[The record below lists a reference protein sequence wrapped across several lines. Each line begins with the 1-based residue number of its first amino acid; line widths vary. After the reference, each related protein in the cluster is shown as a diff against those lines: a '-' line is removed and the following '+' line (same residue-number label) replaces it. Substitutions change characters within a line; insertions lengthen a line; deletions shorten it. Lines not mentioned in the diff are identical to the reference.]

1 MSISGTHISRTF
13 DLHDADQRILFG
25 QNNHTIR
32 LIESQFDAKLVARGD
47 TILIEGEKPE
57 VENVLRLL
65 QDIVTRVS
73 QGYEVSEQYLF
84 YAIGMVKEEG
94 RGPAELLN
102 DKGNGPVAPLFAPR
116 TVGQKEYLGAIERN
130 DIVFSIGPAGTG
142 KTFLAVGQAV
152 ADLRAKR
159 KNRIILVRPAVEAG
173 ETLGFL
179 PGDIKAKV
187 DPYLRPV
194 YDALHELLP
203 ADKISRMLDLGI
215 IEICPLAFM
224 RGRTLNNSFVILDE
238 AQNTTIAQM
247 KMFLT
252 RLGEGSKAV
261 VTGDITQIDLD
272 KSVPS
277 GLVKIQH
284 ILTGIKGIEFV
295 YLTARDVVRHRL
307 VQDIIRAYERFENRG
322 KGKEPGKGSKGTV

>member
-1 MSISGTHISRTF
+1 MAAVGKHIMRSLDISDI
-13 DLHDADQRILFG
+13 DQRVLFG
-25 QNNHTIR
+25 QSGIYMT
-32 LIESQFDAKLVARGD
+32 LIETQFDVKIVARGN
-47 TILIEGEKPE
+47 TLTIEGDPLE
-57 VENVLRLL
+57 VENVVRLIE
-65 QDIVTRVS
+65 DMITRTS
-73 QGYEVSEQYLF
+73 MGHELSERYLS
-84 YAIGMVKEEG
+84 YAIDMVKEEG
-94 RGPAELLN
+94 HGPAEILN
-102 DKGNGPVAPLFAPR
+102 EKPSGGAAVLIKPK
-116 TVGQKEYLGAIERN
+116 TIGQKKYMEAIEQS

-142 KTFLAVGQAV
+142 KTYLAVAQAV
-152 ADLRAKR
+152 AELRAKR

-173 ETLGFL
+173 ESLGFL

-203 ADKISRMLDLGI
+203 AEKISKMIDLGI

-261 VTGDITQIDLD
+261 ITGDITQIDLA
-272 KSVPS
+272 KSVAS
-277 GLVKIQH
+277 GLVKVQQ
-284 ILTGIKGIEFV
+284 ILAGLKGIVFI
-295 YLTARDVVRHRL
+295 YLSSKDVVRHRL
-307 VQDIIRAYERFENRG
+307 VQNIIDAYARYENKVTG
-322 KGKEPGKGSKGTV
+322 KGKKS